1 MLIQEINCSVNSYT
15 LSGEV
20 IVPSSVLTSTK
31 QDEVGYLEKSPNFQI
46 KLSDTYSYMNIDD
59 NVYVEFTNGD
69 RNYTA
74 YMDVVNKQQN
84 GVVTLQYVDGLTYS
98 DSPVPPGPE
107 PPAYTFAFENSR
119 YECSAVYNGSTTEY
133 TDAVVMFNVNGNL
146 VFLSPSEVSIS
157 GVGSSLA
164 RYMALND
171 PDDGT
176 YGFRCTA
183 QSNISTTVTV
193 TATYNG
199 MTATT
204 TLVLRRSENIPDE
217 PTVDPELSESINNI
231 LGSNYDVINDMS
243 EEDALA
249 AANNILYGDE
259 EPPK

>member
-20 IVPSSVLTSTK
+20 IVPSPVLTSTK
-31 QDEVGYLEKSPNFQI
+31 QDEVGYLDKSPNFQI
-46 KLSDTYSYMNIDD
+46 KLSDTYSYMGIDD

-74 YMDVVNKQQN
+74 YMTVVNKQQN

-98 DSPVPPGPE
+98 NSPVPPGPE

-119 YECSAVYNGSTTEY
+119 YTCTATYTTGGSTEY
-133 TDAVVMFNVNGNL
+133 SDAVVLFNVNGSY
-146 VFLSPSEVSIS
+146 VSLSQSEVSIS

-164 RYMALND
+164 QYMALND

-183 QSNISTTVTV
+183 SSTISTSVTV

-199 MTATT
+199 DTATA
-204 TLVLRRSENIPDE
+204 S
-217 PTVDPELSESINNI
+217 LSIRYNEITPVADLSQQISNI
-231 LGSNYDVINDMS
+231 LGSDYDVVNDMS

-249 AANNILYGDE
+249 EANNILYGDE
-259 EPPK
+259 EPPV